1 MSVYTPKK
9 PSGDENI
16 AEPVRRLNFD
26 SDDFN
31 EQKAPEVE
39 ILSPK
44 ELKKKRK
51 EERRAA
57 HPGLYAFLDWVV
69 VIVVALAVALFINF
83 FIIVNSTVPTGS
95 MENTIMSGSR
105 MIGFRVAY
113 LFGEPERG
121 DIIVFRYPDDPSQY
135 FVKRV
140 IGLPG
145 ETVEVINGVTYID
158 GVALEENYIND
169 NYWIEYDLIKDDPNL
184 LEQQGLRYNAGPY
197 TVPEGSY
204 FMMGDNRYN
213 SLDMRHSYTKHL
225 VTFWPA
231 DPYSVSYNTN
241 IEQQA
246 VSIKKILGKANY
258 CIWPLSR
265 AGSLKGKVRD

>member
-9 PSGDENI
+9 TNEEEEI
-16 AEPVRRLNFD
+16 ASPVRRLNFD
-26 SDDFN
+26 SEDPAAFN
-31 EQKAPEVE
+31 EPKVE

-57 HPGLYAFLDWVV
+57 HPGLYAFLDWVI

-105 MIGFRVAY
+105 MIGFRIAY
-113 LFGEPERG
+113 LFGEPKRG

-145 ETVEVINGVTYID
+145 ETVEVIDGITYVD
-158 GVALEENYIND
+158 GVQLEEDYIND
-169 NYWIEYDLIKDDPNL
+169 DYWIEYDLIKDDPAAV
-184 LEQQGLRYNAGPY
+184 EAQGLRYNAGPY
-197 TVPEGSY
+197 TVPEDSY
-204 FMMGDNRYN
+204 FMMGDNRGN
-213 SLDMRHSYTKHL
+213 SRDSRMWDNKFVTK
-225 VTFWPA
+225 
-231 DPYSVSYNTN
+231 D
-241 IEQQA
+241 
-246 VSIKKILGKANY
+246 KIVGKAWLCY
-258 CIWPLSR
+258 WPFSDF
-265 AGSLKGKVRD
+265 GVLK